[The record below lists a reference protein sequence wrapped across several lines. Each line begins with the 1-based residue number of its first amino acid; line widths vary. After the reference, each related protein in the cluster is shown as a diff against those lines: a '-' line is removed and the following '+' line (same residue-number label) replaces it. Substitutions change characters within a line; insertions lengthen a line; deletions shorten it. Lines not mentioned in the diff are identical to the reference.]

1 MTIKWLLYIKERIR
15 SWFMGRPRKTK
26 GDTLSFKEQQAE
38 ITAAPVEEVN
48 GNQVVVETPKKE
60 EPVYNRVGLG
70 IYVNPETGLKHL
82 IEIPFNDKLE
92 VGKPKVISEG
102 DGRDIISERFRIRAS
117 EIL

>member
-1 MTIKWLLYIKERIR
+1 MNIKWLLYIKERIR
-15 SWFMGRPRKTK
+15 SWFMGRPRKTQ
-26 GDTLSFKEQQAE
+26 GETLSFKEQQAE
-38 ITAAPVEEVN
+38 ISAAIEEVN
-48 GNQVVVETPKKE
+48 GNQVVMETSKKE

-92 VGKPKVISEG
+92 VGKPKVVSEG